1 MKYLLLMCLFSS
13 LIYSSQE
20 DYQLMPDASAK
31 APISNPLYSVTQ
43 EKKSEHIKVSHY
55 QRNSSSDS
63 ADLQESQK
71 NKSSHRRQGGGW
83 IESLLAGWSDA
94 SLSEG
99 LKTTR
104 TLPAS
109 RKF

>member
-1 MKYLLLMCLFSS
+1 MKYLVLMCLFSS
-13 LIYSSQE
+13 LMYSSQE
-20 DYQLMPDASAK
+20 NYQLMSDTAGKSAT
-31 APISNPLYSVTQ
+31 SNPLYFVTE

-63 ADLQESQK
+63 ADLQDSQK

-99 LKTTR
+99 LKATK